1 MKKSIINY
9 IVLLFIFLMGI
20 VFITNDELKAYNEPF
35 VSGQCPTTM
44 IKNGEHIMVY
54 NPKMAKIP
62 GVNPIILDSLEDYK
76 EYVNWQKKN
85 KLKCPILYLEKVF
98 DTQGQEMYEIK
109 PSFDTDIPIGAM
121 NHSMPRI
128 PKYNREPKILDAS
141 RDDPP
146 YNQNSL
152 PGIDPYNQTFG
163 NDKMILYPNSENL
176 EPSSYLNRN
185 PL

>member
-1 MKKSIINY
+1 MKKYII
-9 IVLLFIFLMGI
+9 ILAVLLFIMGI

-44 IKNGEHIMVY
+44 IKNGEQIMVY

-62 GVNPIILDSLEDYK
+62 GVNPILLDNLEDYK
-76 EYVNWQKKN
+76 EYVRWQKQN
-85 KLKCPILYLEKVF
+85 KLDCPILYLEKVF

-121 NHSMPRI
+121 NHSMPRVTH
-128 PKYNREPKILDAS
+128 EPKILDAS

-152 PGIDPYNQTFG
+152 PGIDNQNQMVG
-163 NDKMILYPNSENL
+163 YGIGSDKMILYPNSQNI
-176 EPSSYLNRN
+176 EPANYLRRK
-185 PL
+185 